1 MRFTLHRLASFV
13 ALTAVAALPAVALA
27 QTQKVLKFIPQAD
40 LRILDPI
47 STTAYGMPYD
57 YVSVMH
63 YSKSVGALSNG
74 MITIETTNKAFQVF
88 TFIRNENFLVKCG

>member
-1 MRFTLHRLASFV
+1 MMRLGKFRVSIETEFLVFSPNRIQRTLLLDQWKPQFK
-13 ALTAVAALPAVALA
+13 
-27 QTQKVLKFIPQAD
+27 KV
-40 LRILDPI
+40 DPI

>member
-1 MRFTLHRLASFV
+1 
-13 ALTAVAALPAVALA
+13 
-27 QTQKVLKFIPQAD
+27 
-40 LRILDPI
+40 
-47 STTAYGMPYD
+47 MPYD

-88 TFIRNENFLVKCG
+88 TFRRIEISG